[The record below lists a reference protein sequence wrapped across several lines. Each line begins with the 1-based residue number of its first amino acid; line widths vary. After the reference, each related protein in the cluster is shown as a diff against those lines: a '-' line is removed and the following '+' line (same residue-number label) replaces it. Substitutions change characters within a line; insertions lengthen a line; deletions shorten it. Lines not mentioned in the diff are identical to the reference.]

1 MRMQTFFEKMKRFFS
16 RVGAGLCLVGKTLWR
31 WLSRM
36 FMGASKSLAAEGGNP
51 MEVEALESP
60 MRLAVKTFF
69 RRKLA
74 VGALILLI
82 ALFLLVFIGPLIW
95 PMNAA
100 LTDANQAS
108 IAPTLSM
115 RSVPR
120 ALRKEGIR
128 DISSFGTFSVGV
140 SQENTLYMW
149 GYAKDAL
156 VGHDYSKF
164 PEEIEEGKV
173 LAAAAGSDFVIA
185 VTTEGKI
192 IGWGDNT
199 RGQLGF
205 RGEDTNADDPIIELP
220 EEIRNNGIDP
230 AKFRQLICGYQAA
243 VLVLEDATYIW
254 GNYNACQN
262 MRDIAASD
270 KLTDVKKAVLSNY
283 YGVFLLSDGTIVS
296 PGHSL
301 SRELV
306 TNSEGKMVQFSTA
319 IKGHSIVDVAS
330 TKNTFAFL
338 LDNGDVLVQGA
349 AERGEDS
356 IPTVP
361 TGEKITSIAGG
372 AYHYVAVTDAGKAY
386 TWGFNDQKQCAFSGE
401 ECAVAFA
408 GSYQTYLVDDEGDVN
423 SCGLR
428 GYLFGTDNF
437 GRDIFR
443 RIIHGGKTTMTIGAV
458 AVIVSSVIAIIVGC
472 LSGYFGGWVDML
484 LMRITEIFSAIP
496 FLPFAMLL
504 SYVLMYTTVGE
515 GTRMFII
522 MIILG
527 VLSWTGLA
535 HMIRAQVLAE
545 REKEFV
551 LAAKAM
557 GVKENKIAFK
567 HILPNVISVIL
578 VSMTLDF
585 AGCLLTESSLS
596 YLGFGV
602 QQPNPTWGNMLNSA
616 NNSIVIQNYWWQWLV
631 PAIFLSLA
639 TISINII
646 GDTMR
651 DVLDP
656 KSSREK

>member
-1 MRMQTFFEKMKRFFS
+1 MSKFTETMKRFFT
-16 RVGAGLCLVGKTLWR
+16 RVGAGICLVGKTLWR
-31 WLSRM
+31 WTSRM
-36 FMGASKSLAAEGGNP
+36 FMGASKSLVSKGGDP

-60 MRLAVKTFF
+60 MQLAVKTFF

-95 PMNAA
+95 PMDAA
-100 LTDANQAS
+100 FTDANQAN
-108 IAPTLSM
+108 IAPNLSM

-120 ALRKEGIR
+120 ALRKAGIR

-140 SQENTLYMW
+140 SQDNTLYMW
-149 GYAKDAL
+149 GYTEDAL

-164 PEEIEEGKV
+164 PDEIEEGKV
-173 LAAAAGSDFVIA
+173 FAAAAGSDFVIA

-192 IGWGDNT
+192 VGWGDNT

-205 RGEDTNADDPIIELP
+205 LGAGTNAEDPIVELP
-220 EEIRNNGIDP
+220 EEIRRDGIDP
-230 AKFRQLICGYQAA
+230 AKFRQLICGYQAS

-262 MRDIAASD
+262 MLDIVASD
-270 KLTDVKKAVLSNY
+270 KLIDVKKATLSNY
-283 YGVFLLSDGTIVS
+283 YGVFLLNDGTVVS
-296 PGHSL
+296 PGYNL
-301 SRELV
+301 RREFV
-306 TNSEGKMVQFSTA
+306 MNSEGKMIQFSVATA
-319 IKGHSIVDVAS
+319 GHRIVDIAS

-338 LDNGDVLVQGA
+338 LDNGEILIQGA
-349 AERGEDS
+349 AERGEDA
-356 IPTVP
+356 IPALP
-361 TGEKITSIAGG
+361 EGEKAVSIDGG
-372 AYHYVAVTDAGKAY
+372 AYHYVAVTDAGNAY
-386 TWGFNDQKQCAFSGE
+386 TWGLNDQKQCELSGE
-401 ECAVAFA
+401 ACAVAYA
-408 GSYQTYLVDDEGDVN
+408 GSYQTYLVEEDGDVN

-428 GYLFGTDNF
+428 GYLFGTDGQ
-437 GRDIFR
+437 GRDTFR

-458 AVIVSSVIAIIVGC
+458 AVIVSSFIAIVVGC

-484 LMRITEIFSAIP
+484 LMRVTEIFASIP

-515 GTRMFII
+515 GQRMFLI
-522 MIILG
+522 MVILG

-557 GVKENKIAFK
+557 GVKENRIAFK

-616 NNSIVIQNYWWQWLV
+616 NNSIVIQNYWWQWLI

-646 GDTMR
+646 GDTLR

>member
-1 MRMQTFFEKMKRFFS
+1 MSNFTENMKRFFT
-16 RVGAGLCLVGKTLWR
+16 RIGTGICLVGKTLWR

-36 FMGASKSLAAEGGNP
+36 FMGASKSLAREGGDP

-82 ALFLLVFIGPLIW
+82 ALFLLVFIGPLIL
-95 PMNAA
+95 PMDAA
-100 LTDANQAS
+100 FTDANQAN
-108 IAPTLSM
+108 IAPNLSM
-115 RSVPR
+115 RSIPR

-140 SQENTLYMW
+140 SQENTLYIW
-149 GYAKDAL
+149 GYSEDAL
-156 VGHDYSKF
+156 VGHDYSEF

-199 RGQLGF
+199 RGQLGY
-205 RGEDTNADDPIIELP
+205 RGDSTNAEDPIIELP
-220 EEIRNNGIDP
+220 EEIRRDGIDP
-230 AKFRQLICGYQAA
+230 AKFRQLICGYQASI
-243 VLVLEDATYIW
+243 LVLDDATYIW

-262 MRDIAASD
+262 MRAIAESED
-270 KLTDVKKAVLSNY
+270 LTDVKKAILSNY
-283 YGVFLLSDGTIVS
+283 YGIFLLNDGTVVS
-296 PGHSL
+296 PGYSL
-301 SRELV
+301 RREFV
-306 TNSEGKMVQFSTA
+306 TNSEGKLVQFSQA
-319 IKGHSIVDVAS
+319 ISGHRIVDIAS

-338 LDNGDVLVQGA
+338 LENGEILIQGA
-349 AERGEDS
+349 AERGENVLPA
-356 IPTVP
+356 IPD
-361 TGEKITSIAGG
+361 GEKIVSVDGG
-372 AYHYVAVTDAGKAY
+372 AYHYVAVTDAGRAY
-386 TWGFNDQKQCAFSGE
+386 TWGLNDQKQCAFEGE
-401 ECAVAFA
+401 DCTAAYA
-408 GSYQTYLVDDEGDVN
+408 GSYQTYLVDEEGDAA

-428 GYLFGTDNF
+428 GYLFGTDSL
-437 GRDIFR
+437 GRDVFR

-484 LMRITEIFSAIP
+484 LMRVTEIFSSIP

-504 SYVLMYTTVGE
+504 SYVLMYTTIGE
-515 GTRMFII
+515 GQRMFLI
-522 MIILG
+522 MVILG

-535 HMIRAQVLAE
+535 RMIRAQVLAE

-557 GVKENKIAFK
+557 GVKENRIAFK